1 MVALRPRRYALTTL
15 LAGVLLLVGCA
26 GTTPI
31 RQLLDDPS
39 HHDGQNVRISG
50 HVTETIGIAGLGAY
64 RVDDGSGTI
73 MVVSKEGGAPRKD
86 TSVAVEGKFH
96 AAFTLGP
103 QTLAVVVESHRTTR

>member
-1 MVALRPRRYALTTL
+1 MVTTHRKRYALATL
-15 LAGVLLLVGCA
+15 LAGVLLLAGCP

-31 RQLLDDPS
+31 RQLLNDSS

-64 RVDDGSGTI
+64 RVDDGTGTI

-86 TSVAVEGKFH
+86 ASVVVDGKFH

-103 QTLAVVVESHRTTR
+103 QTLAVVVESRRASR